1 MTARREDVNGFIE
14 IEGNPISK
22 VGVFP
27 YLGKEIDQ
35 DGEFGL
41 EPNKIYYIYRP
52 AEELSHPDCIESFKL
67 VPWIIE
73 HEMLGDKE
81 EGLTP
86 AEQKGIHGVIG
97 ERVYFEDGYLKANL
111 RDFSKKLEDVI
122 ENSKKDLSI
131 GYRCRYDMLPG
142 VFNGQ
147 EYDGVQKD
155 LRGNHLAAVNEGR
168 SGKDVSVLDAARF
181 TTTFDSGKIMSEKIG
196 EKGEFEKTSDDMSLE
211 SLAEKIAMLE
221 EKLATLLKREKKEE
235 EVPVDD
241 RDEIENVDPQLDE
254 DMPEK
259 EKMEDGEIEVEEK
272 TEDNEMEYKAQDAM
286 VKRISQELAQK
297 DVLAKKL
304 YPLIGVFDHAGK
316 SLQDVAQYGVKKLGI
331 ACDSQHALIALR
343 SYLSG
348 VSRSRSETVTI
359 AADSKVVTS
368 ANIFKINEYL
378 GG

>member
-35 DGEFGL
+35 DGALGL
-41 EPNKIYYIYRP
+41 EPNRIYYIYRP
-52 AEELSHPDCIESFKL
+52 AEELSNPECVESFKL

-81 EGLTP
+81 DGLTP
-86 AEQKGIHGVIG
+86 AEQKGVHGVIG
-97 ERVYFEDGYLKANL
+97 ERVYFDFEDDYLKGNL
-111 RDFSKKLEDVI
+111 RVFSQKLEDVI
-122 ENSKKDLSI
+122 ENDKKDLSI
-131 GYRCRYDMLPG
+131 GYRCRYDMTPG
-142 VFNGQ
+142 FFKGRQ
-147 EYDGVQKD
+147 YDGVQRE
-155 LRGNHLAAVNEGR
+155 LRGNHIASVPEGR

-196 EKGEFEKTSDDMSLE
+196 EKGEFEETSDEMSLE
-211 SLAEKIAMLE
+211 SLAEKITMLE
-221 EKLATLLKREKKEE
+221 EKLALLLKREKKEE

-241 RDEIENVDPQLDE
+241 RDEIENVEPQLDE
-254 DMPEK
+254 ASEV
-259 EKMEDGEIEVEEK
+259 EVEEK
-272 TEDNEMEYKAQDAM
+272 TEDTEMEYKVQDAM

-316 SLQDVAQYGVKKLGI
+316 SLQEVARYGVKKLGI
-331 ACDSQHALIALR
+331 ACDSQHSLVALR

-359 AADSKVVTS
+359 AADSKIANS
-368 ANIFKINEYL
+368 ASVFKIDEYL

>member
-1 MTARREDVNGFIE
+1 MTARREDLNGFIE

-35 DGEFGL
+35 DGALGL

-52 AEELSHPDCIESFKL
+52 AEELSNPECIESFKL

-81 EGLTP
+81 DGLTP

-111 RDFSKKLEDVI
+111 RVFSKKLEDVI

-142 VFNGQ
+142 FFNGQ
-147 EYDGVQKD
+147 EYDGVQRD

-211 SLAEKIAMLE
+211 SLAEKITMLE
-221 EKLATLLKREKKEE
+221 EKLATLLQREKKEE

-241 RDEIENVDPQLDE
+241 RDEIENVEPQLDE
-254 DMPEK
+254 ASET
-259 EKMEDGEIEVEEK
+259 EVEEK
-272 TEDNEMEYKAQDAM
+272 AEDNEMEYKAQDAM

-304 YPLIGVFDHAGK
+304 YPLIGVFEHAGK
-316 SLQDVAQYGVKKLGI
+316 SLQEVAQYGVKKLGI
-331 ACDSQHALIALR
+331 ACDSQHSLIALR

-348 VSRSRSETVTI
+348 VSRSRSEAVTI
-359 AADSKVVTS
+359 AADSKMTTS
-368 ANIFKINEYL
+368 ASVFKIDEYL
-378 GG
+378 GS